1 MHATQPTQYAEV
13 NIDMSNFY
21 DPEQYSRMPRELMLA
36 QKIKRVIHSYQS
48 QGWQTVHINFEAKGA
63 KLKFRR
69 MD

>member
-1 MHATQPTQYAEV
+1 MHTTTNKQFAEV
-13 NIDMSNFY
+13 NIDMSNFH

-36 QKIKRVIHSYQS
+36 QKIKRVISTYQS